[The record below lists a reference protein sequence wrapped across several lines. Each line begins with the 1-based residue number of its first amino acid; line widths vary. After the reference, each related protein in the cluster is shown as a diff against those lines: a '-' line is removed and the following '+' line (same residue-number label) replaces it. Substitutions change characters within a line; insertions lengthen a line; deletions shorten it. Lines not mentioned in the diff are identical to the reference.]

1 MQVPKGWDKLF
12 LSIVSVESGKTIA
25 KTGKATV
32 RSGNC
37 QWTEAESIW
46 VSQDDTSKELE
57 ESQIKIVI
65 SPASARSVII
75 GEVTLN
81 LEDFLSAGDT
91 GPLFLPLQKCDSG
104 TTLQVKVQ
112 SCSPIS
118 KFRVGKSLK
127 ETSHFEEQDNDA
139 ELDSKHGSDNI
150 IHSSTNSSSRNQLG
164 YTYAD
169 DIGNR
174 IYNITSLHLTTCYTV
189 GNHILELLLKL
200 SSYVDLIFCPQPD
213 DLDLIACG
221 QHESLRSNQSS
232 FSSSASSSSLHNQWE
247 DTNAHTSERVVMGS
261 SRPSDSSKDLLQTA
275 EETEELRD
283 EVKMWEGQSQQLK
296 LDLESLK
303 EEISEK
309 AMHQAN
315 LDKQLSAT
323 KRERDS
329 LLKEVEQLKVAL
341 ENSMSKQ
348 TNIGSFK
355 NENSAHALK
364 ELEDELKFHKES
376 NANLAQQLKQAQ
388 DSNIE
393 FVSIL
398 QELEEITEKQNLEIA
413 SLSQQSCLDG
423 QEKHDRIPKSL
434 DNEAECRGEMLGIR
448 TSNSNLE
455 IEIET
460 LKNKIQELESDCAEL
475 TEENLDMMYKLKDAG
490 KGSPSQIC
498 RSKESR
504 DEISD
509 DNCKYG
515 NVLLKS
521 RARELED
528 ELKRKEA
535 TTATLSAKFKD
546 LENVSADL
554 EIELQHYKDKTSDL
568 EANLCQMH
576 KEIEEK
582 NFEISNL
589 HKKLKL
595 NLENDYS
602 SMQIVLSEMNN
613 QVSLALAQA
622 KSLHLKDSSI
632 ADKDFDC
639 NCDENPSDILS
650 QKSLVED
657 ITKSLF
663 ELNSLLKKKE
673 TKSDGNREDEI
684 QSTLLLK
691 EQEID
696 RLKSSSKELEDLIS
710 ILQQEKFQLEEDL
723 TSLQKQND
731 EMSKLLEDVEN
742 DLEEITGSMEFHVSA
757 NKNLE
762 KKTEELQNCKM
773 ELELQNSEIEHE
785 NIKLSERV
793 AGLEAQLRF
802 LTNEKESYRL
812 ELEDTRSLVVNLKDD
827 VEQHKGQ
834 MEMQK
839 SELKQKV
846 QETQK
851 QLSEAL
857 EESDVSRRSNSKLA
871 ATIENLMEECRTLQT
886 LIGDLKRQKTE
897 LHQQIIHLEVELS
910 ESRNKNFD
918 FHDKV
923 DVLESKL
930 SSLQKEIA
938 SKEKAL
944 LLQLDRFLHDL
955 KEHEEKV
962 GNVNIL
968 LKHIEI
974 EKTLKVENLEKEI
987 TNLTSQMSVSE
998 DDRENLALDAVH
1010 EASVLCADKA
1020 RLECSLQEISSK
1032 AKFYEADLQAV
1043 QKESKSKIQGLV
1055 DLLNASKQ
1063 SEEMLMADIEQM
1075 KQVLGDAKSNEQKHR
1090 KIVYDLELKN
1100 KTLEYEKQQT
1110 MEEISEL
1117 KFQLQKLSHLQNTIL
1132 ALENSLDEANCEK
1145 RKLKELLK
1153 SATEEHE
1160 ELMSEK
1166 VSLTEKISNMDKTLC
1181 DSEDDRRRRIALQEQ
1196 LMRLENLLSIKDAS
1210 CSTEVELKNELNQ
1223 FKRINSEYHRKIQNL
1238 EEENL
1243 ELTNKVRSMES
1254 QDEITN
1260 SENEKVSPG
1269 HIQRECA
1276 SNKVVRA
1283 KGQTESSEANNTHKD
1298 GLIRGISQ
1306 SQSEDV
1312 EALKKVINDH
1322 ADKISSLESELKD
1335 IREKYL
1341 HMSLQYAEVAAER
1354 EELVMQLK
1362 SAKKERRWF
1371 S

>member
-1 MQVPKGWDKLF
+1 MFKMHRHRSERFGDKVEFKFSNLQAIKVPKGWDKLF
-12 LSIVSVESGKTIA
+12 ISIVSVETGKTIA

-65 SPASARSVII
+65 SPASTRSVII

-118 KFRVGKSLK
+118 KFRVGKSMK
-127 ETSHFEEQDNDA
+127 EISNFEEQDNDA
-139 ELDSKHGSDNI
+139 ELDSKHGFDNI
-150 IHSSTNSSSRNQLG
+150 IHSGTNSSSRNQLG

-174 IYNITSLHLTTCYTV
+174 DTNFSASCSQRNSDSVDSLDRAALSTKKNSNGTQCIGRQGSSGLYSENYGTV
-189 GNHILELLLKL
+189 AGDE
-200 SSYVDLIFCPQPD
+200 P
-213 DLDLIACG
+213 
-221 QHESLRSNQSS
+221 LRSNRSS
-232 FSSSASSSSLHNQWE
+232 FSSSASGSSLHNQWE

-275 EETEELRD
+275 EETEELCD
-283 EVKMWEGQSQQLK
+283 EVKMWERHSQQLK

-303 EEISEK
+303 NEISEK
-309 AMHQAN
+309 ATHQAN

-329 LLKEVEQLKVAL
+329 LLQEVEQLKVAL

-355 NENSAHALK
+355 NENSAHVLK

-376 NANLAQQLKQAQ
+376 NTNLAQQLKQTQ

-393 FVSIL
+393 LVSIL
-398 QELEEITEKQNLEIA
+398 QELEEITEKQTLEIA

-423 QEKHDRIPKSL
+423 QEKQDRIPKSL
-434 DNEAECRGEMLGIR
+434 DNKAECRGEMLGSR

-475 TEENLDMMYKLKDAG
+475 TEENLDLMYKLKDAG

-498 RSKESR
+498 RSKESH

-535 TTATLSAKFKD
+535 TIATVSAKFKD
-546 LENVSADL
+546 LENASADL

-568 EANLCQMH
+568 EAKLCQMH

-589 HKKLKL
+589 DKKLKL
-595 NLENDYS
+595 NFENDYS

-613 QVSLALAQA
+613 QVCLALAQA
-622 KSLHLKDSSI
+622 KSLHLKDSSV
-632 ADKDFDC
+632 ADEDFDC
-639 NCDENPSDILS
+639 NSDVSPSDSLS

-657 ITKSLF
+657 ITKSLL
-663 ELNSLLKKKE
+663 ELNSLLRKKE

-696 RLKSSSKELEDLIS
+696 QLKSSSKELEDLIS
-710 ILQQEKFQLEEDL
+710 ILQKEKFQLEEDL
-723 TSLQKQND
+723 GSLQKQND

-762 KKTEELQNCKM
+762 IKTVELQNCKM

-851 QLSEAL
+851 RLSEAL
-857 EESDVSRRSNSKLA
+857 EESDVSRRSNSKLQ
-871 ATIENLMEECRTLQT
+871 ATIENLMEECSTLQT
-886 LIGDLKRQKTE
+886 LTGDLKRQKTE
-897 LHQQIIHLEVELS
+897 LHEQIIHLEVELS
-910 ESRNKNFD
+910 ESRNKNRD

-930 SSLQKEIA
+930 SSLQKEIV
-938 SKEKAL
+938 SREKAL

-955 KEHEEKV
+955 KEHEDKV

-974 EKTLKVENLEKEI
+974 EKTVKVENLEKEI

-998 DDRENLALDAVH
+998 DEGGNLALDAVH
-1010 EASVLCADKA
+1010 EASILRADKA

-1032 AKFYEADLQAV
+1032 AKFYEADLQAL
-1043 QKESKSKIQGLV
+1043 QKECKSKIQGFV

-1075 KQVLGDAKSNEQKHR
+1075 KQVLEDAKSNEEKHR

-1100 KTLEYEKQQT
+1100 KTLEYGKQQT

-1153 SATEEHE
+1153 SVTEEHE

-1181 DSEDDRRRRIALQEQ
+1181 DDEDDRQRRIALQEQ
-1196 LMRLENLLSIKDAS
+1196 LMRHESHLPVKDGS
-1210 CSTEVELKNELNQ
+1210 CATEVELKNELNRL
-1223 FKRINSEYHRKIQNL
+1223 KGTNSEYQRKIKNL
-1238 EEENL
+1238 EVENL
-1243 ELTNKVRSMES
+1243 ELMKKVQAMEYVLLSS

-1260 SENEKVSPG
+1260 SENEKASPD
-1269 HIQRECA
+1269 HIQRACA
-1276 SNKVVRA
+1276 SNKVLLA
-1283 KGQTESSEANNTHKD
+1283 EGQTESLEANNMHKG
-1298 GLIRGISQ
+1298 GLIR
-1306 SQSEDV
+1306 
-1312 EALKKVINDH
+1312 
-1322 ADKISSLESELKD
+1322 
-1335 IREKYL
+1335 
-1341 HMSLQYAEVAAER
+1341 
-1354 EELVMQLK
+1354 
-1362 SAKKERRWF
+1362 
-1371 S
+1371 